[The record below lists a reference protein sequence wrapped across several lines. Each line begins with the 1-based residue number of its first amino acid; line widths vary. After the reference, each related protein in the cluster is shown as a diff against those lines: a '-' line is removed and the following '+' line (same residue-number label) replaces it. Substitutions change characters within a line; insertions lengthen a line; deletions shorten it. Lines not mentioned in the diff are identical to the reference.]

1 MRTRTGLAAR
11 DAYDLW
17 AGTYPPFAHN
27 PVMRAE
33 QSIVE
38 PLLARLRPVRAL
50 DIGTGSG
57 RYLRLLRSTG
67 ARIVVGIDFSMAML
81 AGGRAA
87 PYGGRI
93 CGDAMRLPF
102 GPGAFDVINASLMV
116 GDVVDLAAWAREVA
130 RVLARGGQ
138 LVYSDF
144 HPTWTENG
152 WRRTF
157 RTAGGDEHEVPIEPH
172 AIDDHLAALDAAGL
186 TALAIREPRISA
198 GSNGRDPG
206 VRSFQKQWGDPPV
219 VVAFHAVK
227 QPERGWYPPAR
238 Q

>member
-1 MRTRTGLAAR
+1 MRAPTGLAAR
-11 DAYDLW
+11 AAYDLW
-17 AGTYPPFAHN
+17 AGTYPPVAHN

-38 PLLARLRPVRAL
+38 PLLARLRAARAL

-57 RYLRLLRSTG
+57 RYLPILRSTG
-67 ARIVVGIDFSMAML
+67 AHLVVGVDFSMAML
-81 AGGRAA
+81 AGGRADA
-87 PYGGRI
+87 GGERI

-102 GPGAFDVINASLMV
+102 RRGAFDVINSSLMV
-116 GDVVDLAAWAREVA
+116 GDVADLRAWALEVA
-130 RVLARGGQ
+130 RVLAPCGQ

-157 RTAGGDEHEVPIEPH
+157 RTPAGDEREIAIEPH
-172 AIDDHLAALDAAGL
+172 TFDDHLAALDASGL
-186 TALAIREPRISA
+186 TALAIREPRIAA
-198 GSNGRDPG
+198 GSHPRDPG

-219 VVAFHAVK
+219 VVVFHAVK
-227 QPERGWYPPAR
+227 ETERSRDSVAGR
-238 Q
+238 